1 MLHALMNGRVT
12 ESDIEKDIDM
22 ATCPPRPARGRLRA
36 VSALLNRFYK

>member
-22 ATCPPRPARGRLRA
+22 ATCLPRPGAFKSR
-36 VSALLNRFYK
+36 